1 MASSANP
8 SWGSEMHTLLHIIYL
23 LQLFSIPILRSL
35 SCCTQLLSFSA
46 YPYLRVC
53 TLLYVP
59 ATVDDDVFGLNTS
72 LQHTHLRMCPAS
84 TEQPRRFYP
93 EVTDLLL
100 VSIHDTE
107 AVFLDHRRVLLL
119 EFLYQ
124 LTYLINVKCTTIETT
139 FLFFE
144 MFVDFSRKH
153 TFALSPKPRVKATF
167 FFMDSL

>member
-1 MASSANP
+1 MYLQTITVGVYFMVSSTYP
-8 SWGSEMHTLLHIIYL
+8 SWDLGMHILLHIIYL
-23 LQLFSIPILRSL
+23 LLQFFSIPILGYPP
-35 SCCTQLLSFSA
+35 CCTQLLGFSA

-59 ATVDDDVFGLNTS
+59 ATVDDDVFGLNTP
-72 LQHTHLRMCPAS
+72 LQHTHLRVRPAP

-100 VSIHDTE
+100 VSVHDTE

-124 LTYLINVKCTTIETT
+124 LKFLINVKYAT
-139 FLFFE
+139 
-144 MFVDFSRKH
+144 MFVIFYKIFVSFSRN
-153 TFALSPKPRVKATF
+153 
-167 FFMDSL
+167 